1 MPAKRLA
8 STAAE
13 PTDEVLKALRTAE
26 HIPARAL
33 DMLCKQA
40 PMVLGKSERH
50 QFEERVV
57 VMIEEVLGEVK
68 SSLANQ
74 IEDIKAK
81 LENVTA
87 ERSDLEA
94 ALSSANTHHEQKGE
108 MLAQKTAALSEATAA
123 CHAAKSVLKEAQE
136 AEKDFNKTTAE
147 IRAKLLFLN
156 ENTESY
162 TPLKNGPTE
171 GQKMGKREQNRLMK
185 GLVNTLGSLQF
196 DTSLVRALQNTL
208 ETVPAERDDFDKFVL
223 DHFESRSSALKASLE
238 ETIASTEP
246 AKAEHAEKV
255 ASAKNA
261 LESAEQ
267 LVASCKE
274 ASANADVELTA
285 ALQAVVDSRSAV
297 DNFAAE
303 IENRK
308 VRVAILEDE
317 LNAFIEGPLKVFAAL
332 KSPPASPESVEKTAT
347 ETLPPEPEASQQA
360 VPETLPA
367 ESEQTTQETLRDESA
382 TQA

>member
-1 MPAKRLA
+1 
-8 STAAE
+8 
-13 PTDEVLKALRTAE
+13 
-26 HIPARAL
+26 L